1 MPTTNTDFSA
11 QITAIQSKAST
22 LAASTT
28 DPKDLVFLGK
38 ALEALTVPST
48 VSAII
53 AEGDTQEARVVTQGN
68 TSVAAVNT
76 AGTNQVT
83 AVGNAASSYTQYPSP
98 TTTAVNKTLAA
109 NEFVL
114 VTAAA
119 KTMTLP
125 AGGTAGQKVIYI
137 SVGNFVNTVV
147 APNGSEKIMGL
158 AESMTIDK
166 ANTTITFMYHGATA
180 GWRAF

>member
-1 MPTTNTDFSA
+1 MPTTNTDFST

-48 VSAII
+48 VSGII

-68 TSVAAVNT
+68 TSVAAVNS
-76 AGTNQVT
+76 AGSTQVT
-83 AVGNAASSYTQYPSP
+83 AVSNQASSYTQHPSG
-98 TTTAVNKTLAA
+98 TVTAVNKTLVN

-114 VTAAA
+114 VTAAG

-125 AGGTAGQKVIYI
+125 AGVAGQSRIYV
-137 SVGNFVNTVV
+137 SVGDFTDTVV

-158 AESMTIDK
+158 AESMIIDTTH
-166 ANTTITFMYHGATA
+166 TTITFMYHSATY

>member
-1 MPTTNTDFSA
+1 MPTTNTDFST

-22 LAASTT
+22 LAAAAT

-38 ALEALTVPST
+38 AIEALTVPNT
-48 VSAII
+48 VANII
-53 AEGDTQEARVVTQGN
+53 SEGDTQVAN
-68 TSVAAVNT
+68 VAAQGVTSTNTVNA
-76 AGTNQVT
+76 AGVT
-83 AVGNAASSYTQYPSP
+83 KVNAINSAASSFSLHPAA
-98 TTTAVNKTLAA
+98 TTTAVNKTLVN

-125 AGGTAGQKVIYI
+125 AGAANLIIYI
-137 SVGNFVNTVV
+137 SVGAFTDTVV
-147 APNGSEKIMGL
+147 APNGSDKIMGL
-158 AESMTIDK
+158 ASSMTIDT
-166 ANTTITFMYHGATA
+166 ANTTITLMYHSSTA

>member
-1 MPTTNTDFSA
+1 MPTTNTDFST
-11 QITAIQSKAST
+11 QIAAIQSKAST

-76 AGTNQVT
+76 AGTNKVN
-83 AVGNAASSYTQYPSP
+83 AINSAASSYSLHPAA
-98 TTTAVNKTLAA
+98 TTTAANKTLAA
-109 NEFVL
+109 NEFVM

-125 AGGTAGQKVIYI
+125 AGAANLIVYI
-137 SVGNFVNTVV
+137 SVGNFNNTVV
-147 APNGSEKIMGL
+147 APNGSDKIMGL
-158 AESMTIDK
+158 AQSMTIDK
-166 ANTTITFMYHGATA
+166 VNTTITLMYHGATY

>member
-1 MPTTNTDFSA
+1 MPTTNTDFST

-22 LAASTT
+22 LAAAAT

-38 ALEALTVPST
+38 AIEALTVPNS
-48 VSAII
+48 VASII
-53 AEGDTQEARVVTQGN
+53 TEGDTQVAN
-68 TSVAAVNT
+68 VAAQGVTSTNT
-76 AGTNQVT
+76 V
-83 AVGNAASSYTQYPSP
+83 NAAGVTKVNAINSAAASFSLHPAATV
-98 TTTAVNKTLAA
+98 TAVNKTLVT
-109 NEFVL
+109 NEFVM

-125 AGGTAGQKVIYI
+125 AGAANLIVYI

-147 APNGSEKIMGL
+147 APNGSDRIMGL

-166 ANTTITFMYHGATA
+166 ANTTITLMYHTGTNI

>member
-1 MPTTNTDFSA
+1 MPTTNTDFST

-76 AGTNQVT
+76 AGTTKVN
-83 AVGNAASSYTQYPSP
+83 AINAAAASYSLHPAATV
-98 TTTAVNKTLAA
+98 TAVNKTLVN
-109 NEFVL
+109 NEFVM

-125 AGGTAGQKVIYI
+125 AGAANLIVYI
-137 SVGNFVNTVV
+137 SVGNFSNTVV
-147 APNGSEKIMGL
+147 APNGSDRIMGL

-166 ANTTITFMYHGATA
+166 VNTTITLMYHTGTNI